1 MNFENRRY
9 GGTARLP
16 DHCHIQLPTIVYQCL
31 ATAFGLA
38 ATPKTD
44 GVRSV
49 QFGQHVRHF
58 SAVNHHVRRQLK
70 ARLTLSYRK
79 DG

>member
-9 GGTARLP
+9 SGTATTSRPLP
-16 DHCHIQLPTIVYQCL
+16 YSVARDCLPVFVNS
-31 ATAFGLA
+31 FGLT

-58 SAVNHHVRRQLK
+58 SAVNHYVHRQLK
-70 ARLTLSYRK
+70 ACLTLSYRK